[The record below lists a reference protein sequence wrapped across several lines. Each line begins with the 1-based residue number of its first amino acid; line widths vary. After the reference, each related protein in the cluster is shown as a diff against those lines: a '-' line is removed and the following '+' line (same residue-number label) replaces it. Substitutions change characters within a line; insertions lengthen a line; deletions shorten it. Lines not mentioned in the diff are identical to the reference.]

1 MIPKVIYITHKN
13 IEIIRPYS
21 QKWID
26 LNPEYTIELY
36 DNERCIEFLT
46 REYTQQH
53 VDIFNFIYQR
63 IQYRNLTF

>member
-26 LNPEYTIELY
+26 LNPDYIIEFY
-36 DNERCIEFLT
+36 DNAKCIEFLLS
-46 REYTQQH
+46 EYSQLH
-53 VDIFNFIYQR
+53 VDIFNFIDEF
-63 IQYRNLTF
+63 L